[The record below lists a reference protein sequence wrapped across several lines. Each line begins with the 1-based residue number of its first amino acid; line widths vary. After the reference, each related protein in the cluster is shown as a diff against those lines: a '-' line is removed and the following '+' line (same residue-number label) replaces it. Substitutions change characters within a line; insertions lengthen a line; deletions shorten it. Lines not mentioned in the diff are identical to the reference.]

1 MQCPSVVPFML
12 GTKGEL
18 FLALMQHVLES
29 VATAHVGCG
38 SSADAVVSEGP
49 GLLRLFGADG
59 HPL

>member
-1 MQCPSVVPFML
+1 MPRMR
-12 GTKGEL
+12 GEL
-18 FLALMQHVLES
+18 FLALMQRVLKL
-29 VATAHVGCG
+29 VTDAHVGCG